1 MKNKHWIIL
10 LALLVIACLALSF
23 PMLRS
28 GAPAARAEVK
38 SGSTRITVD
47 LSEDQEFT
55 LPGIAGGY
63 NTITVRSG
71 KIAVTEADCPD
82 QYCVR
87 QGFCNSGVQIVCLPH
102 GLVISFLDDSG
113 IDGAAG

>member
-1 MKNKHWIIL
+1 MKNKYWIIL
-10 LALLVIACLALSF
+10 MALLVVICLGLGF
-23 PMLRS
+23 PLLRS
-28 GAPAARAEVK
+28 GAPATQAQIKCGDVRM
-38 SGSTRITVD
+38 TVD

-55 LPGIAGGY
+55 LPGVSGGY
-63 NTITVRSG
+63 NSIAVRDG

-102 GLVISFLDDSG
+102 GLVISFLNDSG